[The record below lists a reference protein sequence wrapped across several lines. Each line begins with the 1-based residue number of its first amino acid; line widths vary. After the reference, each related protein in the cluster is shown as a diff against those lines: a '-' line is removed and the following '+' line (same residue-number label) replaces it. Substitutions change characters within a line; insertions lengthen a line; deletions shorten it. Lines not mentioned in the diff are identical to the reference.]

1 MTSQPFGTLPDGT
14 AVEKYTL
21 SNASGAS
28 ADVITYGGIIT
39 ALRVP
44 DRNGKL
50 ADVVLGFDTLQAY
63 LAGHPYFGAIIGRI
77 AGRVTAGKLR
87 LPDGTR
93 DLVLN
98 DGPNHLHGGRVGFD
112 KRVWTVKSATVSS
125 LVLFYHSPDGEE
137 GYPGNLDV
145 TVTYTLTDKNELV
158 VESHATSD
166 RVTPLS
172 LAQHSYFNLAGEGS
186 GDVLDHE
193 VQIMPDVIVPAA
205 DGAMTLSGKLT
216 PVAGTGND
224 FSQPRRLGAALPG
237 LFRAHGENYFIRAT
251 ATTEPTPVARVVHPA
266 SGRVLTV
273 STNDCALQFYT
284 GVSLDGTLK
293 GKSGRAYTA
302 HHGLCLECQGYP
314 DGAHRPDLGDTLV
327 QPGVPQVRKTIYA
340 FSSI

>member
-1 MTSQPFGTLPDGT
+1 MTSQPFGTLADGT
-14 AVEKYTL
+14 TVEKYTL
-21 SNASGAS
+21 RNASGAS
-28 ADVITYGGIIT
+28 AEIITYGGIIT

-50 ADVVLGFDTLQAY
+50 ADVVLGFDTLAVY

-98 DGPNHLHGGRVGFD
+98 DAPNHLHGGLVGFD
-112 KRVWTVKSATVSS
+112 KRVWMVKSATASS
-125 LVLFYHSPDGEE
+125 LKLFYRSPDGEE

-145 TVTYTLTDKNELV
+145 TVTYTLTDDNELV
-158 VESHATSD
+158 VESHAVSD
-166 RVTPLS
+166 RLTPLS

-186 GDVLDHE
+186 GDVLDHV
-193 VQIMPDVIVPAA
+193 VQILPESIIPAA
-205 DGAMTLSGKLT
+205 DGAMTLSGQLT

-224 FSQPRRLGAALPG
+224 FTQPRRLGDALPG
-237 LFRAHGENYFIRAT
+237 MFKAHGENYFIRAT
-251 ATTEPTPVARVVHPA
+251 AVEAPTRVARVTHPN

-284 GVSLDGTLK
+284 GVSLDGTLT
-293 GKSGRAYTA
+293 GKSGRAYA
-302 HHGLCLECQGYP
+302 SHHGLCLECQGYP
-314 DGAHRPDLGDTLV
+314 DGAHRPELGDTLV
-327 QPGVPQVRKTIYA
+327 HPGVPQLRKTIYA
-340 FSSI
+340 FSTD